1 MSTFRPLAG
10 VVEEPDNQHRYF
22 EEAGYVP
29 DSGGYGIAAFRGL
42 ALSPARI
49 TCLRFRQR
57 DEGVQRSP
65 GGPPH
70 QCGWQRN

>member
-1 MSTFRPLAG
+1 MKQSDCNYFTLEGKMSSFRPLAG

-42 ALSPARI
+42 ALSPAR
-49 TCLRFRQR
+49 TT
-57 DEGVQRSP
+57 
-65 GGPPH
+65 
-70 QCGWQRN
+70 

>member
-42 ALSPARI
+42 ALSPAR
-49 TCLRFRQR
+49 TT
-57 DEGVQRSP
+57 
-65 GGPPH
+65 
-70 QCGWQRN
+70 